1 MADLKELTPVVLG
14 LLTMAVG
21 WLFKTVIQ
29 QGKDIVGIQTAL
41 KIYFEGTAKGAARV
55 LDSPNPTPPEMRQL
69 LRKYYE
75 HEASESE
82 RSELKTWLV
91 GVIHDPKSPK
101 SERSAA
107 IDILAAWDAMKILF
121 PTRTK
126 HGHH

>member
-1 MADLKELTPVVLG
+1 MAELKDLTPVFIG
-14 LLTMAVG
+14 LLTMAVS

-29 QGKDIVGIQTAL
+29 QGKDITAVQTAL
-41 KIYFEGTAKGAARV
+41 KIYFEGTAKGAAKV

-75 HEASESE
+75 HDANEEE
-82 RSELKTWLV
+82 CKELKVWLR
-91 GVIHDPKSPK
+91 GVVDDPKSPK

-121 PTRTK
+121 PARNK

>member
-1 MADLKELTPVVLG
+1 MTDLKELTPWILG
-14 LLTMAVG
+14 ILTMAVG
-21 WLFKTVIQ
+21 WLFRTVIQ

-75 HEASESE
+75 HEANESE
-82 RSELKTWLV
+82 CKELKAWLR
-91 GVIHDPKSPK
+91 GVVDDPGSPK

-107 IDILAAWDAMKILF
+107 IDILSAWDAMKILF
-121 PTRTK
+121 PTKAK

>member
-1 MADLKELTPVVLG
+1 MAEWKDLTPVILG

-29 QGKDIVGIQTAL
+29 YGKDITAVQTAL

-69 LRKYYE
+69 LKKYYE
-75 HEASESE
+75 HGANEDEC
-82 RSELKTWLV
+82 RELKEWLRNV
-91 GVIHDPKSPK
+91 VDDPSSPK

-107 IDILAAWDAMKILF
+107 IDILSAWDAMKILF
-121 PTRTK
+121 PARIK